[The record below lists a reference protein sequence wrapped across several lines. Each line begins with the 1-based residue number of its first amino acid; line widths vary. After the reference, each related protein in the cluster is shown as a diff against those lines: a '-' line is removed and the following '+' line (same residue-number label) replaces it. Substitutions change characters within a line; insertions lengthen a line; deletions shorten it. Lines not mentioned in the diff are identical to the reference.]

1 MYNNNYILELAKIC
15 LPKNTFIFS
24 SGPAT
29 IIDPNHIDKLSK
41 AFSREGKFTKIILE
55 GNKNLYISGNFDNF
69 RMYMLALYDRFEI
82 IHNSV
87 KILDKSHFS
96 AKIFFPSTKVEQEI
110 EFISPLPFPLEN
122 VELSVSS
129 FSDYW
134 NDTFSFKYK
143 GHTEN
148 IICDLSFLT
157 LYGKNLP
164 QSITLDIQYI
174 GIAKSQNRLAQ
185 DRLGEGHDKLQKI
198 LAQLANKPNRRCA
211 IILYRFIE
219 EELEA
224 KVEELSTT
232 LETIEAS
239 VIKYFQ
245 PNMNSQ
251 RMNFPEDSKALVKKI
266 KKHNAN
272 RIITLLN
279 EPQNCIIR
287 SKNTMIPKTLG
298 GPEYKSIK
306 NYFDLMYRQENVDF
320 DPKHIID
327 IKID

>member
-1 MYNNNYILELAKIC
+1 MYINNYMLENAKKY
-15 LPKNTFIFS
+15 LPKGTFIFS

-29 IIDPNHIDKLSK
+29 IVDPNHINKLNNSSK
-41 AFSREGKFTKIILE
+41 GV
-55 GNKNLYISGNFDNF
+55 NNLTTITLKDNQKLYLAGNFDNF
-69 RMYMLALYDRFEI
+69 RMYVLALYDRFELI
-82 IHNSV
+82 PDST

-96 AKIFFPSTKVEQEI
+96 AKIFFPTTKIEKEI
-110 EFISPLPFPLEN
+110 EFISPFPLEN

-129 FSDYW
+129 YSDYW
-134 NDTFSFKYK
+134 NDGFSFKYRE
-143 GHTEN
+143 HTEN
-148 IICDLSFLT
+148 IICDLSFLS

-164 QSITLDIQYI
+164 DSITLDVQYI

-185 DRLGEGHDKLQKI
+185 DRLGEGHEKLQEI
-198 LAQLANKPNRRCA
+198 LAQLANKPNKRCA

-219 EELEA
+219 EELDA
-224 KVEELSTT
+224 KVENLPTT

-251 RMNFPEDSKALVKKI
+251 RMNFPKDSKALVKKI

-272 RIITLLN
+272 RIIALLN

-287 SKNTMIPKTLG
+287 SQSIMTPKTLDN
-298 GPEYKSIK
+298 PEYKSIK
-306 NYFDLMYRQENVDF
+306 NYFDLIYRQENVDF